1 MAAITVVI
9 IIIIYL
15 LGNKH
20 YNPIVLAPV
29 HKDFIK
35 FFFFNLTLNLLLP
48 HGNPSF
54 IPRLPSPAPA
64 L

>member
-20 YNPIVLAPV
+20 YNPKPIVLALV

-35 FFFFNLTLNLLLP
+35 FFFFL
-48 HGNPSF
+48 
-54 IPRLPSPAPA
+54 I
-64 L
+64 